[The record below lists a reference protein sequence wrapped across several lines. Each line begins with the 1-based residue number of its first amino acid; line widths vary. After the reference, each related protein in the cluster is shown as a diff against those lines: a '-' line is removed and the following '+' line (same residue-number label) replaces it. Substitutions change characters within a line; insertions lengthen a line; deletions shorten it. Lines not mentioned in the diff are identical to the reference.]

1 SALFAEQGG
10 KYVWRVDEA
19 GLVSKAAVTLNEQRQ
34 VHTGLNDG
42 DRIIISGVSGVTEG
56 IKVREWVKERGL

>member
-1 SALFAEQGG
+1 R
-10 KYVWRVDEA
+10 WRVDDA

-34 VHTGLNDG
+34 VLTGLNDG